1 LCVLLLASVPASTP
15 DGDLDLF
22 EKNSGTQD
30 ISLSIT
36 DGVEAIESHPT
47 KNDFRS
53 DMYTPNSEDESNVDE
68 VFFKWLIC
76 VFCLLFF
83 FYDCRQLPLKS

>member
-1 LCVLLLASVPASTP
+1 MLLASVPASTP
-15 DGDLDLF
+15 DGDEDLF

-47 KNDFRS
+47 KNYFRS
-53 DMYTPNSEDESNVDE
+53 DMYTPNSEDESIVDE
-68 VFFKWLIC
+68 VYFKLIIF
-76 VFCLLFF
+76 VFCLLFS
-83 FYDCRQLPLKS
+83 FYDYSQLPLKS